1 MITTTVKYRQI
12 GSIGQGISS
21 KDDSSIVTELLDEE
35 SFYMNIYNTDANA
48 AVGIATTSLIEDPGD
63 FEFQVSPGGQ
73 DFISLGEDANTFNR
87 FGNRGSLDSSNGIT
101 VCGAEFSGKIRMV
114 MAYDHLESASQPYD
128 SSSLY
133 GWEEVIDGENTGDY
147 FGSAVAYKHN
157 RIVIGARIF
166 NSGVGKVY
174 IMDCRGRTLKTLQES
189 GTGNYGTTVAIGC
202 GRILVGANNTTVNS
216 QSSFGCVYMYDMDGN
231 FIRKIIPTSGGS
243 SGDRFGD
250 DVAIGEGRIVVGAR
264 WDNTEDG
271 SIYIFDLNGKQ
282 LQKINSP
289 DGTGA
294 QDGSGGTSSTRTGD
308 DFGCSISIGD
318 GRIVVGA
325 CHSKIPPGRYTGGSI
340 VRVGA
345 SQGIV
350 YIYDLDGNLL
360 KKIAMATDS
369 DHSSYKSTSYSY
381 GYHVNV
387 MNGRI
392 FVGDPDTEDTYL
404 STTLDTR
411 GALYMYDLDGNLL
424 KRYLVR
430 QITGGGD
437 FSDNFASYGSST
449 TMEYFRSSG
458 RLRADLMVGLGGLD
472 YDTESPDPANTELEG
487 RLVNQNTQLNLGGGK
502 FTPFLTQ
509 THYLESMEMS

>member
-1 MITTTVKYRQI
+1 MITTSVKYRQI
-12 GSIGQGISS
+12 GSIGQSS
-21 KDDSSIVTELLDEE
+21 SGKDTSSILTELLDEE

-63 FEFQVSPGGQ
+63 FETQVTPSGQ
-73 DFISLGEDANTFNR
+73 DFITLGEDADTFNR
-87 FGNRGSLDSSNGIT
+87 FGNQGSLDSSNGIT
-101 VCGAEFSGKIRMV
+101 VCGAEFSDKIRMV
-114 MAYDHLESASQPYD
+114 MAYDHSESASQPFD

-133 GWEEVIDGENTGDY
+133 GWEEVIDGENTADY

-157 RIVIGARIF
+157 RIVIGARNF

-189 GTGNYGTTVAIGC
+189 GTSSYGTTVAIGC
-202 GRILVGANNTTVNS
+202 GKILVGANNTTVNS
-216 QSSFGCVYMYDMDGN
+216 QSNFGCVYMYDMDGN
-231 FIRKIIPTSGGS
+231 FIRKIVPTSGGS

-250 DVAIGEGRIVVGAR
+250 DVAIGDGRIVVGAR

-294 QDGSGGTSSTRTGD
+294 QDGAGGTGA
-308 DFGCSISIGD
+308 DFGCSIAIGD
-318 GRIVVGA
+318 GRIIVGS
-325 CHSKIPPGRYTGGSI
+325 CYTKLPPGRYSGGGRTP
-340 VRVGA
+340 VAA
-345 SQGIV
+345 SKGIA

-430 QITGGGD
+430 QITSGGD
-437 FSDNFASYGSST
+437 FSDRFASYGSST
-449 TMEYFRSSG
+449 TMEYFRSGG
-458 RLRADLMVGLGGLD
+458 RLRADLMVGLGGLEF
-472 YDTESPDPANTELEG
+472 DTESSDPANTELHG
-487 RLVNQNTQLNLGGGK
+487 RLVNQDTQLNLGFGNY
-502 FTPFLTQ
+502 TNFLTQ
-509 THYLESMEMS
+509 THYLESMELA

>member
-1 MITTTVKYRQI
+1 MITTTVKYRQN
-12 GSIGQGISS
+12 GSIGQSS
-21 KDDSSIVTELLDEE
+21 GGKDDSSIVTELLDEE
-35 SFYMNIYNTDANA
+35 SFYMNVGNQYLDSE
-48 AVGIATTSLIEDPGD
+48 VGISTDTLLRDPANFEGTSNNTSYT
-63 FEFQVSPGGQ
+63 V
-73 DFISLGEDANTFNR
+73 SLGENSNTWTE
-87 FGNRGSLDSSNGIT
+87 FGTHGSLDSSNGIV
-101 VCGAEFSGKIRMV
+101 VCGAPNAEKVRMV
-114 MAYDHLESASQPYD
+114 MSRDIQSSASRPLN

-133 GWEEVIDGENTGDY
+133 GWEEVIDGENAADY

-157 RIVIGARIF
+157 RIVIGARNF

-189 GTGNYGTTVAIGC
+189 GTRNYGISVAIGC

-216 QSSFGCVYMYDMDGN
+216 QSNFGCVYMYDMDGN
-231 FIRKIIPTSGGS
+231 FIRKIVPTSGGS
-243 SGDRFGD
+243 SGDRFGN

-282 LQKINSP
+282 LKKIDSP

-294 QDGSGGTSSTRTGD
+294 LDGGGGASGRTGD
-308 DFGCSISIGD
+308 DFGGSIAIGD

-325 CHSKIPPGRYTGGSI
+325 PSVKITPGRATTGGLLPAP
-340 VRVGA
+340 A
-345 SQGIV
+345 SKGIV

-360 KKIAMATDS
+360 KKIVMATDS

-404 STTLDTR
+404 STTLDSR

-424 KRYLVR
+424 KRYLIR
-430 QITGGGD
+430 NETGGGD
-437 FSDNFASYGSST
+437 FSDSFAGYGGST
-449 TMEYFRSSG
+449 TLALYRSNG
-458 RLRADLMVGLGGLD
+458 LLNADLIVGIQGLR
-472 YDTESPDPANTELEG
+472 YDSESSDPANNSKHG
-487 RLVNQNTQLNLGGGK
+487 FIVNQQSRINLGFG
-502 FTPFLTQ
+502 FYTPTLTQ
-509 THYLESMEMS
+509 THYLESMELA

>member
-12 GSIGQGISS
+12 GSIGQSS
-21 KDDSSIVTELLDEE
+21 SNKDDSSIVTELLDEE
-35 SFYMNIYNTDANA
+35 SFYMNVGNQYSDSE
-48 AVGIATTSLIEDPGD
+48 VGISTDTLIKDPAD
-63 FEFQVSPGGQ
+63 FEGTPNSISYTV
-73 DFISLGEDANTFNR
+73 SLGENTNDWTF
-87 FGNRGSLDSSNGIT
+87 FGSHGSLDSSNGIV
-101 VCGAEFSGKIRMV
+101 VCGAQMVSKVKMV
-114 MAYDHLESASQPYD
+114 MSRNIQSSASRPNNA
-128 SSSLY
+128 SSLY
-133 GWEEVIDGENTGDY
+133 GWDDVIDGENASDY

-157 RIVIGARIF
+157 RIVIGARNF
-166 NSGVGKVY
+166 NSAAGKVY

-189 GTGNYGTTVAIGC
+189 GTGGYGSSVAIGC
-202 GRILVGANNTTVNS
+202 GKILVGAHDTTVNS

-243 SGDRFGD
+243 SGDRFGN

-282 LQKINSP
+282 LKKIDSP

-294 QDGSGGTSSTRTGD
+294 LDGAGGPTSGRTGD
-308 DFGCSISIGD
+308 DFGASIAIGD

-325 CHSKIPPGRYTGGSI
+325 PSVKITPGRSTAGGLLPAP
-340 VRVGA
+340 A
-345 SQGIV
+345 SKGIV

-360 KKIAMATDS
+360 KKIVMETDS

-404 STTLDTR
+404 STTLDSR

-424 KRYLVR
+424 KRYLIR
-430 QITGGGD
+430 NETGD
-437 FSDNFASYGSST
+437 ENFSDSFAGYGGSTTLALYRSYG
-449 TMEYFRSSG
+449 
-458 RLRADLMVGLGGLD
+458 LLNADLIVGIQGLRFD
-472 YDTESPDPANTELEG
+472 SESSDPANNPKHG
-487 RLVNQNTQLNLGGGK
+487 FIVNQQSRIHLGFGQY
-502 FTPFLTQ
+502 TPALTQ
-509 THYLESMEMS
+509 THYLESMELA